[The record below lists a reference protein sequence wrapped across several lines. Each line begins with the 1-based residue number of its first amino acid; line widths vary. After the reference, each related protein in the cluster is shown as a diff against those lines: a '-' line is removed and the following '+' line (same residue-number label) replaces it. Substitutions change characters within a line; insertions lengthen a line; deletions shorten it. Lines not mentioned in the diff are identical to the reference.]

1 MDPNAEPSEYV
12 TLASND
18 GFEFVISRTAACISG
33 TIRRMLDPKSL
44 YPLSWTWVDCGLH
57 TSSSEHALTIPNTG
71 NFFEART
78 GRCVFENMKFV
89 IQ

>member
-18 GFEFVISRTAACISG
+18 GFEFVITRDAACISG

-44 YPLSWTWVDCGLH
+44 DTQSPVSIDPGSCKHMLTVSLQQV
-57 TSSSEHALTIPNTG
+57 TSLKPGPADVCLRI
-71 NFFEART
+71 
-78 GRCVFENMKFV
+78 
-89 IQ
+89 